1 MLLRLIQV
9 RNETVETL
17 TNLPR
22 DYDAVKHIRIPISG
36 KPGNL
41 AARTHW
47 EPQRRTIGEHPIC
60 VDIPPRET
68 SKAKATNNLKTGN
81 WFHSLPSHRFQALL
95 TLFLSSFP
103 HGTCLLSVIGL
114 YLALDDNYRPIS
126 APLPKYA
133 TFVVTPCEWSYHRTG
148 LSPPWFTIPKRIKR
162 HSTLVML
169 QTTIARLLI
178 YSLSSSR
185 FSRPY

>member
-1 MLLRLIQV
+1 MLLRLIQAG
-9 RNETVETL
+9 NAAVETP

-22 DYDAVKHIRIPISG
+22 DYDAVKHARIPISG
-36 KPGNL
+36 QASGNL

-47 EPQRRTIGEHPIC
+47 EPQRRNTFGEHPIC
-60 VDIPPRET
+60 VDILPRET
-68 SKAKATNNLKTGN
+68 SKAKANNNLKTEN

-95 TLFLSSFP
+95 TLFPKSFSSFP

-133 TFVVTPCEWSYHRTG
+133 TLRSYTVRMELPQNGTLTLHG
-148 LSPPWFTIPKRIKR
+148 SLFQKELSGTPPW
-162 HSTLVML
+162 
-169 QTTIARLLI
+169 
-178 YSLSSSR
+178 
-185 FSRPY
+185 